1 MGKISDQLRQ
11 QLADMK
17 ARHALADAETARET
31 AEAWHYLAEA
41 KAAQAGMEAALR
53 AMWRSRP
60 RHTGVFSCPKI
71 IH

>member
-53 AMWRSRP
+53 AM
-60 RHTGVFSCPKI
+60 
-71 IH
+71 